1 MRWSS
6 CTSPE
11 LSPSIL
17 SNLSLVADQAVLAA
31 ATLRSAARPRSS
43 LPSLSSVRTLRT
55 RNRGQSSEANSI
67 DILTTLFPLHI
78 GPTYWTGQADD
89 SHNILLTIYRYSI
102 LT

>member
-31 ATLRSAARPRSS
+31 APLRSAARPRSS

-55 RNRGQSSEANSI
+55 RNRGQR
-67 DILTTLFPLHI
+67 P
-78 GPTYWTGQADD
+78 
-89 SHNILLTIYRYSI
+89 ILLTY
-102 LT
+102 